1 MSTATARSTAPR
13 KAPQRAT
20 PTRPALDVVDRRSRR
35 RRRLPELLA
44 VLALMVSLMMVVVG
58 HDLLA
63 QGQLRMGALNAALVE
78 EQAVHSATVLKVAA
92 LETPSRISAEA
103 SSLQLTQPSLVLQL
117 PTVSLVTPL
126 APIKITPAPRAK

>member
-35 RRRLPELLA
+35 RRRLPEL
-44 VLALMVSLMMVVVG
+44 LALMVSLMMVVVG

-117 PTVSLVTPL
+117 PTVSLATPL

>member
-78 EQAVHSATVLKVAA
+78 
-92 LETPSRISAEA
+92 
-103 SSLQLTQPSLVLQL
+103 
-117 PTVSLVTPL
+117 
-126 APIKITPAPRAK
+126 